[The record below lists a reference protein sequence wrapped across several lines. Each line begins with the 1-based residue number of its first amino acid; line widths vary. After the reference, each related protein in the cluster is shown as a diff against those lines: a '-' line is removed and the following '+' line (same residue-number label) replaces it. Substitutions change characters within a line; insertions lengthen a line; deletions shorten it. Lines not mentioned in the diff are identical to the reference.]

1 MKKKCF
7 SIYFVLGTI
16 FVLIV
21 IITSATIG
29 TILFVNMRKAMR
41 NDLATRLH
49 DVASIGV
56 GKIDADIHATLSKP
70 EQESSIA
77 YKKIKKTLQE
87 IRDSGTDIRYVYTMR
102 RISAKNYV
110 FVVDAEEDPK
120 NISHLGDLYEDDDI
134 EPAFNKTNKVWVNRE
149 FSTDKWGTWMS
160 GYAQIYTKS
169 GKFDGIIGID
179 IAAKIILERE
189 KKVLFNIIFVVIV
202 VIFIF
207 ASVGVIISKKIAE
220 PLTLLEKDM
229 SQIKELNMDTNIEIK
244 TRFKEI
250 ISMKNVE
257 DSMKIALRS
266 FKKYVPSDLVTRLIR
281 LNKEAVLGGERKNL
295 TIFFSDIADFT
306 NISEKIASDQVA
318 NYMKEYFAGVT
329 NIIMKHMGTVDKYIG
344 DAVMAFWGAPSDITD
359 HAYKASLA
367 ALECQEFLLKMN
379 NNLEKAGNPVLNTRI
394 GINTGEVIVGNFGY
408 EERFDYTVF
417 GDNVNIASRIEDLN
431 KIYGTKIIISEST
444 YKLVKDRI
452 VTRKIDIVSVKG
464 KNICIP
470 IYELVC
476 LNSSLSEEKKYFLDL
491 FNQGMELYIH
501 KEWNEAIISLEK
513 AKKLDPNDKP
523 TKIIIERCKDF
534 IINPSSDNWQKIVVL
549 REK

>member
-1 MKKKCF
+1 
-7 SIYFVLGTI
+7 
-16 FVLIV
+16 
-21 IITSATIG
+21 
-29 TILFVNMRKAMR
+29 MR
-41 NDLATRLH
+41 NDFATRLH
-49 DVASIGV
+49 DIASIGV
-56 GKIDADIHATLSKP
+56 ARIDADMHATLGKP

-120 NISHLGDLYEDDDI
+120 NISHLGDLYKDNGL
-134 EPAFNKTNKVWVNRE
+134 EPAFNKTNKVWVYRE

-160 GYAQIYTKS
+160 GFAQIYTKS
-169 GKFDGIIGID
+169 GKFDGVIGID
-179 IAAKIILERE
+179 ISAKTILERE
-189 KKVLFNIIFVVIV
+189 KKVFFNIIFVVIV
-202 VIFIF
+202 MIFIF
-207 ASVGVIISKKIAE
+207 ASMGAVISKKIAE
-220 PLTLLEKDM
+220 PLTLLERDM

-244 TRFKEI
+244 TWFKEI
-250 ISMKNVE
+250 ISMKNAE
-257 DSMKIALRS
+257 DNMKTSIRS
-266 FKKYVPSDLVTRLIR
+266 FKKYVPSDLVAHLIR

-306 NISEKIASDQVA
+306 NISEKIVAEQVA

-329 NIIMKHMGTVDKYIG
+329 NIIMKHSGTIDKYIG
-344 DAVMAFWGAPSDITD
+344 DAVMAFWGAPNDITD

-379 NNLEKAGNPVLNTRI
+379 NNLEKIGNPVLNTRI

-417 GDNVNIASRIEDLN
+417 GDNVNIANRIEDLN

-452 VTRKIDIVSVKG
+452 ATRKIDMVCVKG
-464 KNICIP
+464 KDICMS

-491 FNQGMELYIH
+491 FNQGIELYFH
-501 KEWNEAIISLEK
+501 KEWNEAIMFLEK

-523 TKIIIERCKDF
+523 TKIIIERCKGF
-534 IINPSSDNWQKIVVL
+534 TKNPPSDNWQGVIFV